1 MTLEWGRCKAALLQ
15 ARERPIRAAG
25 PVREKRK
32 QAAVRWEASILE
44 LEKPAS
50 GERNSEA
57 PGAPGRGAWYGA
69 CPWRARLEIRSL
81 GTIPFWGANG
91 VPEPLQKPVHSKI
104 EFFLF
109 FPIPLKS

>member
-1 MTLEWGRCKAALLQ
+1 
-15 ARERPIRAAG
+15 
-25 PVREKRK
+25 
-32 QAAVRWEASILE
+32 VRWEASILE

-81 GTIPFWGANG
+81 GTIPFLGS
-91 VPEPLQKPVHSKI
+91 QKFLDILKNPFTPKSI
-104 EFFLF
+104 FFVF
-109 FPIPLKS
+109 FPSH